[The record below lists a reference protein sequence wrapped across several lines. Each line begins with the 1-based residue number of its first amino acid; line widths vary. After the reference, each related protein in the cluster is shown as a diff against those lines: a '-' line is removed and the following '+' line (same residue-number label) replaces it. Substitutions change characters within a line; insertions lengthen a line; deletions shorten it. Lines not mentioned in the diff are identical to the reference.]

1 MRTPCRTDH
10 QDLLRAHRS
19 SATYRPW
26 LYLGMLFASFC
37 WHREDHNL
45 YSINF
50 LHHGAP
56 KSWYGIPG
64 SSAGRFERTLR
75 NAVPRLFHEVRPY
88 VCVIQVPPRCS
99 SASSLAGS

>member
-1 MRTPCRTDH
+1 
-10 QDLLRAHRS
+10 
-19 SATYRPW
+19 
-26 LYLGMLFASFC
+26 MLFASFC
-37 WHREDHNL
+37 WHKEDHNL

-75 NAVPRLFHEVRPY
+75 NAVPRLFHEVRAFQR
-88 VCVIQVPPRCS
+88 VIHASPRCS
-99 SASSLAGS
+99 RRSFFGQAPDLLHRLTTLISPAACTEHGANRAHPA